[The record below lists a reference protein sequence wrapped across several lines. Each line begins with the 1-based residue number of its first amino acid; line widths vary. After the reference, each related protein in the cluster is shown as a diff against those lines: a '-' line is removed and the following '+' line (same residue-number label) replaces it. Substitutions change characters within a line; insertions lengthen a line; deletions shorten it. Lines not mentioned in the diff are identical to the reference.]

1 MLSLCN
7 SVKSASDNITI
18 DALSVILDSHKLYV
32 FIAACL
38 SDCNHTVSQ
47 TVVHCHET
55 DRFKSSFIAD
65 IVAVTSAITTG
76 S

>member
-7 SVKSASDNITI
+7 SVKSASDNITR
-18 DALSVILDSHKLYV
+18 DVLSVTLVNHKLYV

-38 SDCNHTVSQ
+38 SDCTHTVSQ

-55 DRFKSSFIAD
+55 DRFKSSFIVD
-65 IVAVTSAITTG
+65 IVDVTSTITTG